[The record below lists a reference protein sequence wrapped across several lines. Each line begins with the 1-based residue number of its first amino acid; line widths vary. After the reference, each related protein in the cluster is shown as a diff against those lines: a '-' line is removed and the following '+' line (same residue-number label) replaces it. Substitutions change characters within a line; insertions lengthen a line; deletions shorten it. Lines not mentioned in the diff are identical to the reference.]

1 MGGARRARGFGA
13 GAGGWDGPAAGARGR
28 ALPRMAPRHGSGRAA
43 VGQGAGWAGLR
54 RVRACARSG
63 ARVAHESALSPSGHR
78 HYLCTSAMHLASDT
92 CFWPQSDCSS
102 QRQFVCH

>member
-54 RVRACARSG
+54 RVRACARPRHAQLAAG
-63 ARVAHESALSPSGHR
+63 ARAGRWATPDRHLVRGH
-78 HYLCTSAMHLASDT
+78 
-92 CFWPQSDCSS
+92 
-102 QRQFVCH
+102 